1 MKTVSIKSKHILKI
15 INSDEK
21 TDIYGSNQDWYH
33 REKQRRCGCG
43 PATVTNIIYYIRSKH
58 LENNQDSR
66 LTKEKCLELMNE
78 MWSFVTPGP
87 RGIPSTA
94 MLGEGIVKYLH
105 EHKLDIR
112 LDYLGIPGEKQLRP
126 DLGTVVA
133 FLQKPLEND
142 IPVAFLNLDNGKVD
156 KLESYH
162 WVTVTSMEYSLEENM
177 AYLEI
182 IDGGDEIKIDLLC
195 WLNTTKAGGGFV
207 SFTL

>member
-112 LDYLGIPGEKQLRP
+112 LNYLDIPEEKQLRP
-126 DLGTVVA
+126 DLGAVVA
-133 FLQKPLEND
+133 FLHKALEND

-162 WVTVTSMEYSLEENM
+162 WVTVTSLEYNLDENE
-177 AYLEI
+177 AYLDI
-182 IDGGDEIKIDLLC
+182 IDGGDEMKIDLLC
-195 WLNTTKAGGGFV
+195 WLTTAKAGGGFV